1 MSEALQTFAATEPV
15 ATVLANEHVQTAL
28 VKLEEYQPILLQTV
42 PPLVYVLL
50 AHRLNSYLR
59 RRREL
64 QANSPE
70 MVDFGLGG
78 SHSSGSGGKKGFGE
92 IEVQWGRERLRVAL
106 PPPNSPLSTLKS
118 ELYNMTG
125 VPPDHQKLIYSGAVL
140 KDDLATLATYDLID
154 APPASSSSS
163 TTSFWDNWSF
173 TGNNK
178 TRKLKRL
185 VMLGDKD
192 VARVLDRKIPIE
204 EPPPEKVADDEV
216 TLVKKI
222 GDIVENSVREWEP
235 KILQLESYLAE
246 RRSGAE
252 VETDSAPV
260 EAPNPRTAIWLSEVL
275 LQSLLK
281 LDSFDIPSGFSDARK
296 ERKAAV
302 KSLQSALDRVDA
314 YTSAKL

>member
-1 MSEALQTFAATEPV
+1 
-15 ATVLANEHVQTAL
+15 
-28 VKLEEYQPILLQTV
+28 
-42 PPLVYVLL
+42 
-50 AHRLNSYLR
+50 
-59 RRREL
+59 
-64 QANSPE
+64 
-70 MVDFGLGG
+70 
-78 SHSSGSGGKKGFGE
+78 
-92 IEVQWGRERLRVAL
+92 
-106 PPPNSPLSTLKS
+106 
-118 ELYNMTG
+118 MTG

-260 EAPNPRTAIWLSEVL
+260 EAPNPRTAIWLSEGELVL
-275 LQSLLK
+275 QVTSHSLAML
-281 LDSFDIPSGFSDARK
+281 LIIHRFSNFASPSAIFTQARFI
-296 ERKAAV
+296 RYSQRIFRRAQGA
-302 KSLQSALDRVDA
+302 KSGC
-314 YTSAKL
+314 